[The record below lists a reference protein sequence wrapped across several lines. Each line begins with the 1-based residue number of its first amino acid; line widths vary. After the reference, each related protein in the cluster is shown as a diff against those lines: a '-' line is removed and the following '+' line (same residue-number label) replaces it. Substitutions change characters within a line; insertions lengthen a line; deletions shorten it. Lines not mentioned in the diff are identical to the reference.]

1 MYCICI
7 VFTNCFSY
15 CIVFVLYFLVF
26 KNTSITASEC
36 RFPLYLDS
44 SLFPMFFS
52 QKSRDL
58 GPSIFGKIDLGK
70 ISLSRVNLNPF
81 ESIHEVVPSVRPC
94 APSSDRPYSAHGGSL
109 CKLKPAPTGMGFY
122 TESRRSAI
130 HYSYFQI
137 SGAFWCQSV
146 SQQLTV

>member
-1 MYCICI
+1 
-7 VFTNCFSY
+7 
-15 CIVFVLYFLVF
+15 
-26 KNTSITASEC
+26 
-36 RFPLYLDS
+36 
-44 SLFPMFFS
+44 MFNPI
-52 QKSRDL
+52 L
-58 GPSIFGKIDLGK
+58 GGPSESKVYEFFPFFVVLIL
-70 ISLSRVNLNPF
+70 ISIPMMIHF
-81 ESIHEVVPSVRPC
+81 ESIHEVVPAVRPC